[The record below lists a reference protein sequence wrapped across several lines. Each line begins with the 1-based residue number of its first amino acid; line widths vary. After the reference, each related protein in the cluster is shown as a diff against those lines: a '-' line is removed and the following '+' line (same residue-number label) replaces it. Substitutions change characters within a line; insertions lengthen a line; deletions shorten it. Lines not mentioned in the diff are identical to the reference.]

1 MTKDKLKYD
10 IIRTICCLNSD
21 ISNKDKKLLIEL
33 LNSIVDYTNNTELE
47 QELAQLQQ
55 KYNELVTNINEVE
68 KLAND
73 TRTKHNSLYSDIS
86 NYDRNKL
93 INLLNSIVDY
103 TNNTELEQKV
113 TQLQQKH
120 NELVETVEELETKLQ
135 TYSDKVDNLETRV
148 QALENS
154 SQS

>member
-1 MTKDKLKYD
+1 MTKDKLKNNV
-10 IIRTICCLNSD
+10 IRTICSLNSD
-21 ISNKDKKLLIEL
+21 ISGKDRQILIE
-33 LNSIVDYTNNTELE
+33 
-47 QELAQLQQ
+47 
-55 KYNELVTNINEVE
+55 
-68 KLAND
+68 
-73 TRTKHNSLYSDIS
+73 
-86 NYDRNKL
+86 
-93 INLLNSIVDY
+93 LLNSIVDY

-135 TYSDKVDNLETRV
+135 TYSNKVDNLETRV

>member
-1 MTKDKLKYD
+1 MTKEQIKKD
-10 IIRTICCLNSD
+10 ITKTILDLN
-21 ISNKDKKLLIEL
+21 
-33 LNSIVDYTNNTELE
+33 
-47 QELAQLQQ
+47 
-55 KYNELVTNINEVE
+55 
-68 KLAND
+68 
-73 TRTKHNSLYSDIS
+73 SDIS

-120 NELVETVEELETKLQ
+120 NELVKTVEELETKLQ

-154 SQS
+154 NQS

>member
-1 MTKDKLKYD
+1 MTKDKLKND

-21 ISNKDKKLLIEL
+21 ISNKDRELLI
-33 LNSIVDYTNNTELE
+33 
-47 QELAQLQQ
+47 
-55 KYNELVTNINEVE
+55 
-68 KLAND
+68 KLF
-73 TRTKHNSLYSDIS
+73 
-86 NYDRNKL
+86 
-93 INLLNSIVDY
+93 NSIVDY

>member
-1 MTKDKLKYD
+1 MTKEQIKKD
-10 IIRTICCLNSD
+10 ITKTILDLN
-21 ISNKDKKLLIEL
+21 
-33 LNSIVDYTNNTELE
+33 
-47 QELAQLQQ
+47 
-55 KYNELVTNINEVE
+55 
-68 KLAND
+68 
-73 TRTKHNSLYSDIS
+73 SDIS

-120 NELVETVEELETKLQ
+120 NELVETVEELETRLQ

>member
-1 MTKDKLKYD
+1 MTKEQIKKD
-10 IIRTICCLNSD
+10 IIKTILDLNSD
-21 ISNKDKKLLIEL
+21 ISN
-33 LNSIVDYTNNTELE
+33 
-47 QELAQLQQ
+47 
-55 KYNELVTNINEVE
+55 YN
-68 KLAND
+68 
-73 TRTKHNSLYSDIS
+73 
-86 NYDRNKL
+86 RNKL

-135 TYSDKVDNLETRV
+135 IYSDKVDNLETRV

>member
-1 MTKDKLKYD
+1 MTKEQIKKD
-10 IIRTICCLNSD
+10 ITKTILDLN
-21 ISNKDKKLLIEL
+21 
-33 LNSIVDYTNNTELE
+33 
-47 QELAQLQQ
+47 
-55 KYNELVTNINEVE
+55 
-68 KLAND
+68 
-73 TRTKHNSLYSDIS
+73 SDIS

-113 TQLQQKH
+113 TKLQQKH

>member
-1 MTKDKLKYD
+1 MTKEQIKKD
-10 IIRTICCLNSD
+10 ITKTILDLN
-21 ISNKDKKLLIEL
+21 
-33 LNSIVDYTNNTELE
+33 
-47 QELAQLQQ
+47 
-55 KYNELVTNINEVE
+55 
-68 KLAND
+68 
-73 TRTKHNSLYSDIS
+73 SDIS

-120 NELVETVEELETKLQ
+120 NELVKTVEELETKLQ

-148 QALENS
+148 QALENA

>member
-1 MTKDKLKYD
+1 MTKDKLKNNV
-10 IIRTICCLNSD
+10 IRTICSLNSD
-21 ISNKDKKLLIEL
+21 ISGKDRQILIE
-33 LNSIVDYTNNTELE
+33 
-47 QELAQLQQ
+47 
-55 KYNELVTNINEVE
+55 
-68 KLAND
+68 
-73 TRTKHNSLYSDIS
+73 
-86 NYDRNKL
+86 
-93 INLLNSIVDY
+93 LLNSIVDY

>member
-1 MTKDKLKYD
+1 MTKEQIKKD
-10 IIRTICCLNSD
+10 ITKTILDLN
-21 ISNKDKKLLIEL
+21 
-33 LNSIVDYTNNTELE
+33 
-47 QELAQLQQ
+47 
-55 KYNELVTNINEVE
+55 
-68 KLAND
+68 
-73 TRTKHNSLYSDIS
+73 SDIS

-135 TYSDKVDNLETRV
+135 TYSNKVDNLETRV

>member
-1 MTKDKLKYD
+1 MTKDKLKNNV
-10 IIRTICCLNSD
+10 IRTICSLNSD
-21 ISNKDKKLLIEL
+21 ISGIDRQILIEL
-33 LNSIVDYTNNTELE
+33 LNSI
-47 QELAQLQQ
+47 
-55 KYNELVTNINEVE
+55 I
-68 KLAND
+68 
-73 TRTKHNSLYSDIS
+73 
-86 NYDRNKL
+86 
-93 INLLNSIVDY
+93 DY

-113 TQLQQKH
+113 IQLQQKY

>member
-1 MTKDKLKYD
+1 MTKEQIKKD
-10 IIRTICCLNSD
+10 ITKTILDLN
-21 ISNKDKKLLIEL
+21 
-33 LNSIVDYTNNTELE
+33 
-47 QELAQLQQ
+47 
-55 KYNELVTNINEVE
+55 
-68 KLAND
+68 
-73 TRTKHNSLYSDIS
+73 SDIS

-103 TNNTELEQKV
+103 TNNTELEQKI

>member
-1 MTKDKLKYD
+1 MTKEQIKKD
-10 IIRTICCLNSD
+10 IIKTILDLN
-21 ISNKDKKLLIEL
+21 
-33 LNSIVDYTNNTELE
+33 
-47 QELAQLQQ
+47 
-55 KYNELVTNINEVE
+55 
-68 KLAND
+68 
-73 TRTKHNSLYSDIS
+73 SDIS

-113 TQLQQKH
+113 TKLQQKH

>member
-1 MTKDKLKYD
+1 MTKEQIKKD
-10 IIRTICCLNSD
+10 IIKTILDLN
-21 ISNKDKKLLIEL
+21 
-33 LNSIVDYTNNTELE
+33 
-47 QELAQLQQ
+47 
-55 KYNELVTNINEVE
+55 
-68 KLAND
+68 
-73 TRTKHNSLYSDIS
+73 SDIS

-120 NELVETVEELETKLQ
+120 NELVENVEELETKLQ

-148 QALENS
+148 QVLENS

>member
-1 MTKDKLKYD
+1 MTKEQIKKD
-10 IIRTICCLNSD
+10 ITKTILDLN
-21 ISNKDKKLLIEL
+21 
-33 LNSIVDYTNNTELE
+33 
-47 QELAQLQQ
+47 
-55 KYNELVTNINEVE
+55 
-68 KLAND
+68 
-73 TRTKHNSLYSDIS
+73 SDIS

-135 TYSDKVDNLETRV
+135 TYSDKIDNLETRV

>member
-1 MTKDKLKYD
+1 MTKEQIKKD
-10 IIRTICCLNSD
+10 ITKTILD
-21 ISNKDKKLLIEL
+21 SN
-33 LNSIVDYTNNTELE
+33 
-47 QELAQLQQ
+47 
-55 KYNELVTNINEVE
+55 
-68 KLAND
+68 
-73 TRTKHNSLYSDIS
+73 SDIS

>member
-1 MTKDKLKYD
+1 MTKEQIKKD
-10 IIRTICCLNSD
+10 ITKTIFDLN
-21 ISNKDKKLLIEL
+21 
-33 LNSIVDYTNNTELE
+33 
-47 QELAQLQQ
+47 
-55 KYNELVTNINEVE
+55 
-68 KLAND
+68 
-73 TRTKHNSLYSDIS
+73 SDIS

>member
-1 MTKDKLKYD
+1 MTKEQIKKD
-10 IIRTICCLNSD
+10 ITKTILDLN
-21 ISNKDKKLLIEL
+21 
-33 LNSIVDYTNNTELE
+33 
-47 QELAQLQQ
+47 
-55 KYNELVTNINEVE
+55 
-68 KLAND
+68 
-73 TRTKHNSLYSDIS
+73 SDIS

-120 NELVETVEELETKLQ
+120 NELVETVKELETKLQ

>member
-1 MTKDKLKYD
+1 MTKEQIKKD
-10 IIRTICCLNSD
+10 IIKTILDLN
-21 ISNKDKKLLIEL
+21 
-33 LNSIVDYTNNTELE
+33 
-47 QELAQLQQ
+47 
-55 KYNELVTNINEVE
+55 
-68 KLAND
+68 
-73 TRTKHNSLYSDIS
+73 SDIS
-86 NYDRNKL
+86 NYDRSKL

-120 NELVETVEELETKLQ
+120 NELVKTVEELETKLQ

>member
-1 MTKDKLKYD
+1 MTKEQIKKD
-10 IIRTICCLNSD
+10 ITKTILDLN
-21 ISNKDKKLLIEL
+21 
-33 LNSIVDYTNNTELE
+33 
-47 QELAQLQQ
+47 
-55 KYNELVTNINEVE
+55 
-68 KLAND
+68 
-73 TRTKHNSLYSDIS
+73 SDIS

-120 NELVETVEELETKLQ
+120 NELVGTVEELETKLQ

>member
-1 MTKDKLKYD
+1 MTKEQIKKD
-10 IIRTICCLNSD
+10 IIKTILDLNSD
-21 ISNKDKKLLIEL
+21 ISNYDK
-33 LNSIVDYTNNTELE
+33 
-47 QELAQLQQ
+47 
-55 KYNELVTNINEVE
+55 
-68 KLAND
+68 
-73 TRTKHNSLYSDIS
+73 
-86 NYDRNKL
+86 NKL

-148 QALENS
+148 KALENS

>member
-1 MTKDKLKYD
+1 MTKDKLKND
-10 IIRTICCLNSD
+10 VIRTICSLNSD
-21 ISNKDKKLLIEL
+21 ISGKDRQILIEL
-33 LNSIVDYTNNTELE
+33 LNSI
-47 QELAQLQQ
+47 
-55 KYNELVTNINEVE
+55 I
-68 KLAND
+68 
-73 TRTKHNSLYSDIS
+73 
-86 NYDRNKL
+86 
-93 INLLNSIVDY
+93 DY

>member
-1 MTKDKLKYD
+1 MTKEQIKKD
-10 IIRTICCLNSD
+10 ITKTILDLN
-21 ISNKDKKLLIEL
+21 
-33 LNSIVDYTNNTELE
+33 
-47 QELAQLQQ
+47 
-55 KYNELVTNINEVE
+55 
-68 KLAND
+68 
-73 TRTKHNSLYSDIS
+73 SDIS

-120 NELVETVEELETKLQ
+120 NELVEIVEELEIKLQ

>member
-1 MTKDKLKYD
+1 MTKEQIKKD
-10 IIRTICCLNSD
+10 ITKTILGLN
-21 ISNKDKKLLIEL
+21 
-33 LNSIVDYTNNTELE
+33 
-47 QELAQLQQ
+47 
-55 KYNELVTNINEVE
+55 
-68 KLAND
+68 
-73 TRTKHNSLYSDIS
+73 SDIS

-135 TYSDKVDNLETRV
+135 TYSDKVDNFETRV

>member
-1 MTKDKLKYD
+1 MTKEQIKKD
-10 IIRTICCLNSD
+10 ITKTILDLN
-21 ISNKDKKLLIEL
+21 
-33 LNSIVDYTNNTELE
+33 
-47 QELAQLQQ
+47 
-55 KYNELVTNINEVE
+55 
-68 KLAND
+68 
-73 TRTKHNSLYSDIS
+73 SDIS

-135 TYSDKVDNLETRV
+135 TYSDKVDNLKTRV

-154 SQS
+154 NQS

>member
-1 MTKDKLKYD
+1 MTKEQIKKD
-10 IIRTICCLNSD
+10 ITKTILYLN
-21 ISNKDKKLLIEL
+21 
-33 LNSIVDYTNNTELE
+33 
-47 QELAQLQQ
+47 
-55 KYNELVTNINEVE
+55 
-68 KLAND
+68 
-73 TRTKHNSLYSDIS
+73 SDIS

>member
-1 MTKDKLKYD
+1 MTKEQIKKD
-10 IIRTICCLNSD
+10 IIKTILDLN
-21 ISNKDKKLLIEL
+21 
-33 LNSIVDYTNNTELE
+33 
-47 QELAQLQQ
+47 
-55 KYNELVTNINEVE
+55 
-68 KLAND
+68 
-73 TRTKHNSLYSDIS
+73 SDIS

-120 NELVETVEELETKLQ
+120 NELVETIEELETKLQ

>member
-1 MTKDKLKYD
+1 MTKDKLKDD

-21 ISNKDKKLLIEL
+21 ISNKDRKL
-33 LNSIVDYTNNTELE
+33 
-47 QELAQLQQ
+47 
-55 KYNELVTNINEVE
+55 
-68 KLAND
+68 
-73 TRTKHNSLYSDIS
+73 
-86 NYDRNKL
+86 L

>member
-1 MTKDKLKYD
+1 MTK
-10 IIRTICCLNSD
+10 
-21 ISNKDKKLLIEL
+21 
-33 LNSIVDYTNNTELE
+33 E
-47 QELAQLQQ
+47 QI
-55 KYNELVTNINEVE
+55 KSNIN
-68 KLAND
+68 KTILDLN
-73 TRTKHNSLYSDIS
+73 SDIS

>member
-1 MTKDKLKYD
+1 MTKEQIKKD
-10 IIRTICCLNSD
+10 ITKTILDLN
-21 ISNKDKKLLIEL
+21 
-33 LNSIVDYTNNTELE
+33 
-47 QELAQLQQ
+47 
-55 KYNELVTNINEVE
+55 
-68 KLAND
+68 
-73 TRTKHNSLYSDIS
+73 SDIS

-120 NELVETVEELETKLQ
+120 NKLVETVEELETKLQ

-148 QALENS
+148 QALKNS